1 MMLGKLRAL
10 ALVVAGASALA
21 PLQPVQRRDVLRRA
35 PAGVN
40 PLPGAA
46 YAMLAAG
53 PRLDQSEVPRRLLP
67 AGPLPNPFTGSFDW
81 C

>member
-35 PAGVN
+35 PAGVAAIAASAAA
-40 PLPGAA
+40 PRPARAAELSARAGARSRQRSS
-46 YAMLAAG
+46 G
-53 PRLDQSEVPRRLLP
+53 GGV
-67 AGPLPNPFTGSFDW
+67 
-81 C
+81 